1 MLAEGAAGATWV
13 AGDTGGTEPTVA
25 GGVEVAVEGE
35 AVTAGRTTGA
45 GLTGVVA
52 GEFVKVDWAEE
63 AAGTVTGAIGA
74 TLEAASLGAEAAGSA
89 CSEGSTCIGGGGSAL
104 GVDAG
109 CCITAAKPKAA
120 TNKAMMYHKEF
131 LLLGLSSLSK
141 AEFVDF

>member
-13 AGDTGGTEPTVA
+13 AGATGGTEPTEA
-25 GGVEVAVEGE
+25 GGVEDEVEGE
-35 AVTAGRTTGA
+35 KVTAGRTTGA
-45 GLTGVVA
+45 GLAGAVA

-63 AAGTVTGAIGA
+63 AAGTALGAAGE

-89 CSEGSTCIGGGGSAL
+89 CSEGSTWIGGGGSAL

-120 TNKAMMYHKEF
+120 TNKAMMYHREF
-131 LLLGLSSLSK
+131 LVLGLSSLSK

>member
-13 AGDTGGTEPTVA
+13 AGETGGTEPTEA
-25 GGVEVAVEGE
+25 GGVEDEVEGE
-35 AVTAGRTTGA
+35 KVTAGRTTGA
-45 GLTGVVA
+45 VATGVVA
-52 GEFVKVDWAEE
+52 GEFDKFDWAEE
-63 AAGTVTGAIGA
+63 AAGTVTGAAGA

-89 CSEGSTCIGGGGSAL
+89 CSEGSTWIGGGGSAL

-120 TNKAMMYHKEF
+120 TNKAMMYHREF
-131 LLLGLSSLSK
+131 LVLGLSSLSK